1 MSHADSVK
9 EIPAGFELLADT
21 QSIPIAAFRKT
32 DDKEILYA
40 VQFHPEVYHSIEGK
54 KLIRNF
60 LVEVCGCSQDWTPA
74 HFISDTVAALQK
86 QIGDRKVIMALSG
99 GVDSTVAA
107 TLISRAIGD
116 RLYGIFVD
124 NGVLRKGEFEQVLKT
139 YKDNLHLN
147 VKGVDAKERF
157 YSDLAGKTDP
167 EAKRKVIGKLFID
180 VFQEEAKKV
189 EGIELLGQGTIYP
202 DVIESVS
209 VHGPSVTIK
218 SHHNVG
224 GLPEQMHLELV
235 EPLRYLFKDEVR
247 KVGRELGIPD
257 ELIDRHPFPGPGL
270 AIRILGE
277 ITEEKVKLLQEADHR
292 YISGLK
298 EHNLY
303 KSVWQAGAIL
313 LPVKSVGVMGDE
325 RTYEYTVALRAVT
338 SVDGMTADWAH
349 LPYDFLAHISSDII
363 NNVRGINR
371 VVYDISSKPP
381 ATIEWE

>member
-1 MSHADSVK
+1 
-9 EIPAGFELLADT
+9 
-21 QSIPIAAFRKT
+21 
-32 DDKEILYA
+32 
-40 VQFHPEVYHSIEGK
+40 
-54 KLIRNF
+54 
-60 LVEVCGCSQDWTPA
+60 
-74 HFISDTVAALQK
+74 
-86 QIGDRKVIMALSG
+86 MALSG